1 MIEGGGVVRRRIYPM
16 ADEFKQRRDIDGDF
30 FFPFGVQK
38 KKKARR
44 TSLFTHASLTRGRR
58 GEGWTKEPQTPADT

>member
-30 FFPFGVQK
+30 FFFLSECRK
-38 KKKARR
+38 KRR
-44 TSLFTHASLTRGRR
+44 Q
-58 GEGWTKEPQTPADT
+58 EGQAYSPMQV